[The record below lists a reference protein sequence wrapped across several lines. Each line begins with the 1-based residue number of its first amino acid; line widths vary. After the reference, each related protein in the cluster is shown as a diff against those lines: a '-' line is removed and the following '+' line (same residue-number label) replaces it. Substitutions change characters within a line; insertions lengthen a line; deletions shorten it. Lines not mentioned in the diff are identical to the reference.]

1 MPQEPAIG
9 DIDKAVGAHSER
21 ITDRAAGD
29 ESQET
34 EERRSRLPTLLR
46 AATAIVIHRRA
57 RQPRN
62 PLVARRMGRET
73 WEETP
78 HSRLVSTPR

>member
-57 RQPRN
+57 R
-62 PLVARRMGRET
+62 RMGRET

-78 HSRLVSTPR
+78 HSRLVSTSR